1 MKKGIKKYQWGT
13 FSASGATPQMVNP
26 GNAALQQYTMSSQQT
41 QEMPIFT
48 QSSADPNAMSLSYIK
63 TPYVKKRP
71 SFKDKAGSFM
81 GKYGGPISAVAG
93 TIAPLLMKKPDPNEK
108 PYKKG
113 TKNLNTNMKNK
124 KSLIKKS
131 NKIK

>member
-1 MKKGIKKYQWGT
+1 
-13 FSASGATPQMVNP
+13 
-26 GNAALQQYTMSSQQT
+26 
-41 QEMPIFT
+41 
-48 QSSADPNAMSLSYIK
+48 
-63 TPYVKKRP
+63 
-71 SFKDKAGSFM
+71 M

-124 KSLIKKS
+124 KSLISVESKRIYCDICNGRCKRGLAG
-131 NKIK
+131 NNPNICTNLNV